1 MTGTVTGK
9 ELRRKFLEFF
19 AERDHLVLD
28 SAPLVPRDDPTL
40 LWINAG
46 VAPLKPYFA
55 GKAEPPRHRLASSQ
69 LSLRT
74 SDIENVGHTPRH
86 HTLFEMLGNFS
97 IGDYFKREAIVWGW
111 EYLTGVLGLP
121 AEDLWA
127 SVHPTDD
134 EARQIWMRDVG
145 LPPEKVVDDETNFW
159 DIGPGPCGP
168 CSEIYIDRGPAFGC
182 GSPDCRPGCE
192 CSRYLE
198 LWNLV
203 FSQFNH
209 LESGEHVPLPRKNID
224 TGMGLERIASVMQG
238 VDSNFECDLLFP
250 LVSEAARLSGKR
262 YGAREADDVAMRV
275 IADHLRAITFAVAEG
290 VLPSNEGRGYVIRR
304 LLRRAVRYGES
315 LGIGEAFLHRL
326 VPVAVDIMG
335 DPYTHLRAAAP
346 QVAGVM
352 RAEEERFRQTLAEG
366 TERAL
371 ELVAAAREKGLD
383 RLPGRDAFLLYDTYG
398 FPLDLTADIAAEQ
411 GLGLDREG
419 FEQAMEG
426 QRERARAARA
436 VEGWDIGSPLDMLLA
451 QYPET
456 DFVGYDRLDDEA
468 VVLALLPAG
477 GGPHDGGPTGAGEDA
492 PHEGAGRQVPGEA
505 GTGVPSGEDRLH
517 GEVRAGGRARVLVDR
532 TPFYAEAGGQV
543 SDAGEITHGALSA
556 RVLDA
561 QRTPGGRILHLVEV
575 DRGTLRVGDR
585 VRARVDGDRRL
596 DIARHHTAT
605 HLLHRALREVL
616 GSHATQAGS
625 LVAPDRLRF
634 DFVHYQAPSPSELR
648 QVEDLV
654 NEQIM
659 ADLPVEALYT
669 SRDEATRMGA
679 VALFGE
685 KYGEVVRVVR
695 MGEFSLELCGGT
707 HLRTTGQVGMFRLT
721 SSSAVAAGVRRVE
734 AVAGRVALAWVR
746 RQEELL
752 AQAAE
757 PLGVAPQ
764 ELPARVAELRE
775 ELAAAGRRLESLQ
788 ASLLGREARLLAAT
802 ATEVEGIKV
811 VAARCP
817 LPDRGAMRTLG
828 DAVRDSLGSGVVVLA
843 AEQGGRAHLLAM
855 VSPDLVG
862 RGLHADRLI
871 KALAPLV
878 GGGGGGKPHM
888 AEAGGRDPAG
898 IGDALARVAA
908 EVRSQRKSRRGEG
921 GILTPTS
928 YMA

>member
-1 MTGTVTGK
+1 MRVTGR
-9 ELRRKFLEFF
+9 ELRQKFLDFF
-19 AERDHLVLD
+19 AARDHLVLD

-55 GKAEPPRHRLASSQ
+55 GKVEPPRRRLASSQ

-74 SDIENVGHTPRH
+74 TDIENVGHTPRH

-97 IGDYFKREAIVWGW
+97 IGDYFKREAIVWAW

-121 AEDLWA
+121 RQELWA

-134 EARQIWMRDVG
+134 EARQIWVRDVG
-145 LPPEKVVDDETNFW
+145 LPRERVVDDETNFW

-209 LESGEHVPLPRKNID
+209 LENGEYVPLPRKNID

-238 VDSNFECDLLFP
+238 VSSNFESDLLFP
-250 LVSEAARLSGKR
+250 LVNEAARLAGKR
-262 YGAREADDVAMRV
+262 YGASEADDVAMRV
-275 IADHLRAITFAVAEG
+275 IADHLRAIAFAVAEG

-304 LLRRAVRYGES
+304 LLRRAVRYGQS
-315 LGIGEAFLHRL
+315 LGIGEPFLHRL
-326 VPVAVDIMG
+326 VPVVVDIMG
-335 DPYTHLRAAAP
+335 DPYVHLRAAAA
-346 QVAGVM
+346 QVAGVL

-366 TERAL
+366 TARAL
-371 ELVAAAREKGLD
+371 ELVAAAKEKGLD

-398 FPLDLTADIAAEQ
+398 FPPDLTADIASEH

-419 FEQAMEG
+419 FEQAMEE

-436 VEGWDIGSPLDMLLA
+436 VEGWDIGSPLDMLLS
-451 QYPET
+451 QYPAT
-456 DFVGYDRLDDEA
+456 DFVGYDRLEEEA
-468 VVLALLPAG
+468 VVLALLP
-477 GGPHDGGPTGAGEDA
+477 
-492 PHEGAGRQVPGEA
+492 PGEA
-505 GTGVPSGEDRLH
+505 DGWTAGPAERGPVQAAQSRAIEPAAGQGNEALGRDRLLN
-517 GEVRAGGRARVLVDR
+517 EVPAGGRARVLLDR

-543 SDAGEITHGALSA
+543 ADTGELEHGAMTA
-556 RVLDA
+556 GVLDV

-575 DRGTLRVGDR
+575 ERGSLRVGDR

-596 DIARHHTAT
+596 DTARHHTAT
-605 HLLHRALREVL
+605 HLLHRALRQVL

-634 DFVHYQAPSPSELR
+634 DFVHYEAPTPAQLR

-654 NEQIM
+654 NEQVM
-659 ADLPVEALYT
+659 ADLPVEVLFT
-669 SRDEATRMGA
+669 SREEAMAMGA

-685 KYGEVVRVVR
+685 KYGDTVRVVR
-695 MGEFSLELCGGT
+695 MGDFSLELCGGT
-707 HLRTTGQVGMFRLT
+707 HVRSTGQVGMFRLT
-721 SSSAVAAGVRRVE
+721 SSSAVGAGVRRVE
-734 AVAGRVALAWVR
+734 AVAGRAALAWSR

-752 AQAAE
+752 VESAG
-757 PLGVAPQ
+757 PLGVPPQ
-764 ELPARVAELRE
+764 KLPARVAELRQE
-775 ELAAAGRRLESLQ
+775 VAAAQRRIDSLQ
-788 ASLLGREARLLAAT
+788 ASLLGREAKLLASGA
-802 ATEVEGIKV
+802 VDVDGIKV

-817 LPDRGAMRTLG
+817 LPDRQAMRTLG
-828 DAVRDSLGSGVVVLA
+828 DAVRDSLGSGVVILG
-843 AEQGGRAHLLAM
+843 AEEEGRAYLLAM
-855 VSPDLVG
+855 VSPDLAG
-862 RGLHADRLI
+862 RGVHAGRLI
-871 KALAPLV
+871 KSLAPLV
-878 GGGGGGKPHM
+878 GGGGGGKAHM
-888 AEAGGRDPAG
+888 AEAGGRNPAG
-898 IGDALARVAA
+898 IEAALARAVG
-908 EVRSQRKSRRGEG
+908 EVRAQAQEES
-921 GILTPTS
+921 
-928 YMA
+928 

>member
-1 MTGTVTGK
+1 
-9 ELRRKFLEFF
+9 LRRKFLEFF
-19 AERDHLVLD
+19 AERDHLVLE
-28 SAPLVPRDDPTL
+28 SAPLIPRDDPTL

-55 GKAEPPRHRLASSQ
+55 GKAEPPRRRLASSQ

-74 SDIENVGHTPRH
+74 TDIENVGRTPRH

-97 IGDYFKREAIVWGW
+97 IGDYFKREAIVWAW

-121 AEDLWA
+121 RDALWA
-127 SVHPTDD
+127 SVHPSDD
-134 EARQIWMRDVG
+134 EARQIWVRDVG
-145 LPPEKVVDDETNFW
+145 MPAERVVDDESNFW

-182 GSPDCRPGCE
+182 GSPDCRPGCD

-209 LESGEHVPLPRKNID
+209 LENGEYVPLPRKNID

-238 VDSNFECDLLFP
+238 VNSNFECDLLFP
-250 LVSEAARLSGKR
+250 LVSEAARLAGKR
-262 YGAREADDVAMRV
+262 YGEREQDDVAMRV
-275 IADHLRAITFAVAEG
+275 IADHLRAVAFAVAEG

-304 LLRRAVRYGES
+304 LLRRAVRYGQS
-315 LGIGEAFLHRL
+315 LGIGEPFLHRL
-326 VPVAVDIMG
+326 VPVVVDIMG

-346 QVAGVM
+346 QVAGVL

-371 ELVAAAREKGLD
+371 EMVTSAREKGLD

-398 FPLDLTADIAAEQ
+398 FPLDLTADIAAEH

-419 FEQAMEG
+419 FERAMEE

-436 VEGWDIGSPLDMLLA
+436 VEGWDIGSPLDMLLG

-456 DFVGYDRLDDEA
+456 DFVGYERLEEEA
-468 VVLALLPAG
+468 VVLALLGARDGDAGRAPDRGVAGEPGARTPG
-477 GGPHDGGPTGAGEDA
+477 GGDELL
-492 PHEGAGRQVPGEA
+492 HEVQ
-505 GTGVPSGEDRLH
+505 
-517 GEVRAGGRARVLVDR
+517 AGGRARVLLDR

-543 SDAGEITHGALSA
+543 ADTGEIGHGAMSA
-556 RVLDA
+556 RVLDV

-575 DRGTLRVGDR
+575 ERGSLRVGDR

-596 DIARHHTAT
+596 DIARHHTVT

-634 DFVHYQAPSPSELR
+634 DFVHYQAPSASELR

-654 NEQIM
+654 NDRIM
-659 ADLPVEALYT
+659 ADLPVEVLHT
-669 SRDEATRMGA
+669 SREEALRMGA

-685 KYGEVVRVVR
+685 KYGDTVRVVR
-695 MGEFSLELCGGT
+695 IGDFSLELCGGT
-707 HLRTTGQVGMFRLT
+707 HLRSTGQAGMFRLI

-734 AVAGRVALAWVR
+734 AVAGRAALAWAR

-757 PLGVAPQ
+757 PLGVAPP

-775 ELAAAGRRLESLQ
+775 ELAAAGRRIESLQ
-788 ASLLGREARLLAAT
+788 ALLLGREARLLAAS
-802 ATEVEGIKV
+802 ATEVDGIRV

-828 DAVRDSLGSGVVVLA
+828 DAVRDNLGSGVVVLA
-843 AEQGGRAHLLAM
+843 AEEGGRAHLLAM
-855 VSPDLVG
+855 VTPDLVE
-862 RGLHADRLI
+862 RGLHAGNII

-888 AEAGGRDPAG
+888 AEAGGRNPAG
-898 IGDALARVAA
+898 IGDVLARVGA
-908 EVRSQRKSRRGEG
+908 EVRAQVRGR
-921 GILTPTS
+921 
-928 YMA
+928 A

>member
-1 MTGTVTGK
+1 M
-9 ELRRKFLEFF
+9 RRKFLEFF
-19 AERDHLVLD
+19 AERDHLVLE
-28 SAPLVPRDDPTL
+28 SAPLIPRDDPTL

-55 GKAEPPRHRLASSQ
+55 GKAEPPRRRLASSQ

-74 SDIENVGHTPRH
+74 TDIENVGRTPRH

-97 IGDYFKREAIVWGW
+97 IGDYFKREAIVWAW

-121 AEDLWA
+121 RDALWA
-127 SVHPTDD
+127 SVHPSDD
-134 EARQIWMRDVG
+134 EARQIWVRDVG
-145 LPPEKVVDDETNFW
+145 LPAERVVVDETNFW

-182 GSPDCRPGCE
+182 GSPDCRPGCD

-209 LESGEHVPLPRKNID
+209 LENGEYVPLPRKNID

-238 VDSNFECDLLFP
+238 VNSNFECDLLFP
-250 LVSEAARLSGKR
+250 LVSEAARLAGKR
-262 YGAREADDVAMRV
+262 YGDREQDDVAMRV
-275 IADHLRAITFAVAEG
+275 IADHLRAVAFAVAEG

-304 LLRRAVRYGES
+304 LLRRAVRYGQS
-315 LGIGEAFLHRL
+315 LGIGEPFLHRL
-326 VPVAVDIMG
+326 VPVVVDIMG

-346 QVAGVM
+346 QVAGVL

-371 ELVAAAREKGLD
+371 EMVTSAREKGLD

-398 FPLDLTADIAAEQ
+398 FPLDLTADIAAEH

-419 FEQAMEG
+419 FERAMEE

-436 VEGWDIGSPLDMLLA
+436 VEGWDIGSPLDMLLG

-456 DFVGYDRLDDEA
+456 DFVGYERLEDEA
-468 VVLALLPAG
+468 VVLALLGARGGDAGRAPDG
-477 GGPHDGGPTGAGEDA
+477 GGPGEPGARTPGDGDELL
-492 PHEGAGRQVPGEA
+492 HEVQ
-505 GTGVPSGEDRLH
+505 
-517 GEVRAGGRARVLVDR
+517 AGGRARVLLDR

-543 SDAGEITHGALSA
+543 ADTGEIGHGAMSA
-556 RVLDA
+556 RVLDV

-575 DRGTLRVGDR
+575 ERGSLRVGDR

-596 DIARHHTAT
+596 EIARHHTVT

-634 DFVHYQAPSPSELR
+634 DFVHYQAPSASELR
-648 QVEDLV
+648 RVEDLV
-654 NEQIM
+654 NDRIM
-659 ADLPVEALYT
+659 ADLPVEVVHT
-669 SRDEATRMGA
+669 SREEALRMGA

-685 KYGEVVRVVR
+685 KYGDTVRVVR
-695 MGEFSLELCGGT
+695 IGDFSLELCGGT
-707 HLRTTGQVGMFRLT
+707 HLRSTGQAGMFRLI

-734 AVAGRVALAWVR
+734 AVAGRAALAWAR

-752 AQAAE
+752 VQAAE

-775 ELAAAGRRLESLQ
+775 ELAAAGRRIESLQ
-788 ASLLGREARLLAAT
+788 ALLLGREARLLAAS
-802 ATEVEGIKV
+802 ATEVDGIRV

-828 DAVRDSLGSGVVVLA
+828 DAVRDNLGSGVVVLA
-843 AEQGGRAHLLAM
+843 AEEGGRAHLLAM
-855 VSPDLVG
+855 VTPDLVE
-862 RGLHADRLI
+862 RGLHAGNII

-888 AEAGGRDPAG
+888 AEAGGRNPAG
-898 IGDALARVAA
+898 IGDVLARVGA
-908 EVRSQRKSRRGEG
+908 EVRAQVRGR
-921 GILTPTS
+921 T
-928 YMA
+928 

>member
-1 MTGTVTGK
+1 MAVTGK

-19 AERDHLVLD
+19 AERDHLVLE

-74 SDIENVGHTPRH
+74 TDIENVGRTPRH

-97 IGDYFKREAIVWGW
+97 IGDYFKREAIVWAW

-121 AEDLWA
+121 GEDLWV

-134 EARQIWMRDVG
+134 EARQIWVRDVG
-145 LPPEKVVDDETNFW
+145 MPAEKVVDDESNFW

-182 GSPDCRPGCE
+182 GSPDCRPGCD

-209 LESGEHVPLPRKNID
+209 LENGEYVPLPRKNID

-238 VDSNFECDLLFP
+238 VSSNFECDLLFP
-250 LVSEAARLSGKR
+250 LVQEAARLAGKR
-262 YGAREADDVAMRV
+262 YGEREQDDVAMRV
-275 IADHLRAITFAVAEG
+275 IADHLRAVAFAVAEG

-304 LLRRAVRYGES
+304 LLRRAVRYGQS
-315 LGIGEAFLHRL
+315 LGIGEPFLHRL
-326 VPVAVDIMG
+326 VPVVVDTMG
-335 DPYTHLRAAAP
+335 EPYTHLGAAAS
-346 QVAGVM
+346 QVAGVL

-371 ELVAAAREKGLD
+371 ELVAAAREKGLE

-398 FPLDLTADIAAEQ
+398 FPLDLTADIAAEH

-419 FEQAMEG
+419 FELAMEE

-436 VEGWDIGSPLDMLLA
+436 VEGWDIGSPLDMLLG

-456 DFVGYDRLDDEA
+456 DFVGYERLEDEA
-468 VVLALLPAG
+468 VVLALLGVRGGDADRAPDGQVPREPGATTSG
-477 GGPHDGGPTGAGEDA
+477 GGDG
-492 PHEGAGRQVPGEA
+492 
-505 GTGVPSGEDRLH
+505 LLN
-517 GEVRAGGRARVLVDR
+517 EVQAGGRARVLLDR

-543 SDAGEITHGALSA
+543 ADTGEIGHGAMSA
-556 RVLDA
+556 RVLDV
-561 QRTPGGRILHLVEV
+561 QRTPGGRILHLVKVEQ
-575 DRGTLRVGDR
+575 GSLRVGDR
-585 VRARVDGDRRL
+585 VRARVDGERRL
-596 DIARHHTAT
+596 DIARHHTVT

-634 DFVHYQAPSPSELR
+634 DFVHYQAPSASELR

-654 NEQIM
+654 NDRIM
-659 ADLPVEALYT
+659 ADLPVEVLHT
-669 SRDEATRMGA
+669 SREEALGMGA

-685 KYGEVVRVVR
+685 KYGDTVRVVR
-695 MGEFSLELCGGT
+695 MGDFSLELCGGT
-707 HLRTTGQVGMFRLT
+707 HLRSTGQAGMFRLI

-734 AVAGRVALAWVR
+734 AVAGRAALAWVR
-746 RQEELL
+746 RQEDLL

-757 PLGVAPQ
+757 SLGVPPQ

-775 ELAAAGRRLESLQ
+775 ELAAAGRRIESLQ
-788 ASLLGREARLLAAT
+788 GLLLGREARLLAAN
-802 ATEVEGIKV
+802 AAEVEGVRV

-817 LPDRGAMRTLG
+817 LPDRGAMRSLG
-828 DAVRDSLGSGVVVLA
+828 DGVRDSLGSGVVVLA
-843 AEQGGRAHLLAM
+843 AEEGGRAYLLAM
-855 VSPDLVG
+855 ITPDLVA
-862 RGLHADRLI
+862 RGLHAGRLI

-888 AEAGGRDPAG
+888 AEAGGRNPAG
-898 IGDALARVAA
+898 IGDALARVGA
-908 EVRSQRKSRRGEG
+908 EVRAQVRG
-921 GILTPTS
+921 T
-928 YMA
+928 A

>member
-1 MTGTVTGK
+1 MTGK

-19 AERDHLVLD
+19 AERDHLVLE
-28 SAPLVPRDDPTL
+28 SAPLIPRDDPTL

-55 GKAEPPRHRLASSQ
+55 GKAEPPRRRLASSQ

-74 SDIENVGHTPRH
+74 TDIENVGRTPRH

-97 IGDYFKREAIVWGW
+97 IGDYFKREAIVWAW

-121 AEDLWA
+121 RDALWA
-127 SVHPTDD
+127 SVHPSDD
-134 EARQIWMRDVG
+134 EARQIWVRDVG
-145 LPPEKVVDDETNFW
+145 LPAERVVVDETNFW

-182 GSPDCRPGCE
+182 GSPDCRPGCD

-209 LESGEHVPLPRKNID
+209 LENGEYVPLPRKNID

-238 VDSNFECDLLFP
+238 VNSNFECDLLFP
-250 LVSEAARLSGKR
+250 LVSEAARLAGKR
-262 YGAREADDVAMRV
+262 YGDREQDDVAMRV
-275 IADHLRAITFAVAEG
+275 IADHLRAVAFAVAEG

-304 LLRRAVRYGES
+304 LLRRAVRYGQS
-315 LGIGEAFLHRL
+315 LGIGEPFLHRL
-326 VPVAVDIMG
+326 VPVVVDIMG

-346 QVAGVM
+346 QVAGVL

-371 ELVAAAREKGLD
+371 EMVTSAREKGLD

-398 FPLDLTADIAAEQ
+398 FPLDLTADIAAEH

-419 FEQAMEG
+419 FERAMEE

-436 VEGWDIGSPLDMLLA
+436 VEGWDIGSPLDMLLG

-456 DFVGYDRLDDEA
+456 DFVGYERLEDEA
-468 VVLALLPAG
+468 VVLALLGARGGDAGRAPDG
-477 GGPHDGGPTGAGEDA
+477 GGPGEPGARTPGDGDELL
-492 PHEGAGRQVPGEA
+492 HEVQ
-505 GTGVPSGEDRLH
+505 
-517 GEVRAGGRARVLVDR
+517 AGGRARVLLDR

-543 SDAGEITHGALSA
+543 ADTGEIGHGAMSA
-556 RVLDA
+556 RVLDV

-575 DRGTLRVGDR
+575 ERGSLRVGDR

-596 DIARHHTAT
+596 EIARHHTVT

-634 DFVHYQAPSPSELR
+634 DFVHYQAPSASELR
-648 QVEDLV
+648 RVEDLV
-654 NEQIM
+654 NDRIM
-659 ADLPVEALYT
+659 ADLPVEVVHT
-669 SRDEATRMGA
+669 SREEALRMGA

-685 KYGEVVRVVR
+685 KYGDTVRVVR
-695 MGEFSLELCGGT
+695 IGDFSLELCGGT
-707 HLRTTGQVGMFRLT
+707 HLRSTGQAGMFRLI

-734 AVAGRVALAWVR
+734 AVAGRAALAWAR

-752 AQAAE
+752 VQAAE

-775 ELAAAGRRLESLQ
+775 ELAAAGRRIESLQ
-788 ASLLGREARLLAAT
+788 ALLLGREARLLAAS
-802 ATEVEGIKV
+802 ATEVDGIRV

-828 DAVRDSLGSGVVVLA
+828 DAVRDNLGSGVVVLA
-843 AEQGGRAHLLAM
+843 AEEGGRAHLLAM
-855 VSPDLVG
+855 VTPDLVE
-862 RGLHADRLI
+862 RGLHAGNII

-888 AEAGGRDPAG
+888 AEAGGRNPAG
-898 IGDALARVAA
+898 IGDVLARVGA
-908 EVRSQRKSRRGEG
+908 EVRAQVRGR
-921 GILTPTS
+921 T
-928 YMA
+928 

>member
-209 LESGEHVPLPRKNID
+209 LESGEYVPLPRKNID

-238 VDSNFECDLLFP
+238 VNSNFECDLLFP
-250 LVSEAARLSGKR
+250 LVSEAARLAGKR
-262 YGAREADDVAMRV
+262 YGTQEQDDVAMRV

-304 LLRRAVRYGES
+304 LLRRAVRYGQS

-326 VPVAVDIMG
+326 VPVVVDIMG

-346 QVAGVM
+346 QVAGVL

-398 FPLDLTADIAAEQ
+398 FPLDLTADIAAEE

-419 FEQAMEG
+419 FEQAMEE

-436 VEGWDIGSPLDMLLA
+436 VEGWDIGSPLDMLLG

-456 DFVGYDRLDDEA
+456 DFVGYERLEEDA
-468 VVLALLPAG
+468 TVLALLPGDTREGNGGALEG
-477 GGPHDGGPTGAGEDA
+477 GGGAAGEGA
-492 PHEGAGRQVPGEA
+492 RQEGAGDQVPTQA
-505 GTGVPSGEDRLH
+505 GARALSQGDRLLN
-517 GEVRAGGRARVLVDR
+517 GVRAGERARVLLDR

-543 SDAGEITHGALSA
+543 ADTGEITHGALSA
-556 RVLDA
+556 RVLDV
-561 QRTPGGRILHLVEV
+561 QRTPGGRIFHLVEV

-634 DFVHYQAPSPSELR
+634 DFVHYQAPSPAELR
-648 QVEDLV
+648 RVEDLV
-654 NEQIM
+654 NEKIM

-685 KYGEVVRVVR
+685 KYGDTVRVVR
-695 MGEFSLELCGGT
+695 MGDFSLELCGGT
-707 HLRTTGQVGMFRLT
+707 HLRSTGQAGVFRLT

-734 AVAGRVALAWVR
+734 AVAGRMALAWVR
-746 RQEELL
+746 HQEELL

-757 PLGVAPQ
+757 PLGVAPEQ
-764 ELPARVAELRE
+764 LPARVVELRE
-775 ELAAAGRRLESLQ
+775 ELAAAGRRIESLQ

-802 ATEVEGIKV
+802 ATEVDGIKV

-828 DAVRDSLGSGVVVLA
+828 DEVRHSLGSGVVVLA
-843 AEQGGRAHLLAM
+843 AEEGGRAYLLAM
-855 VSPDLVG
+855 VTPDLVG
-862 RGLHADRLI
+862 RGLHAGRLI
-871 KALAPLV
+871 RALAPLV

-888 AEAGGRDPAG
+888 AEAGGREPAG
-898 IGDALARVAA
+898 IPDALARVAT
-908 EVRSQRKSRRGEG
+908 EVRLQAKQES
-921 GILTPTS
+921 
-928 YMA
+928 